1 MIWSM
6 HHHWPARGAVKKA
19 LQKVGL
25 PCSVKQVDVKAK
37 RGPDFILTPR
47 SNRTQKNKKRENFT
61 LIDVWE
67 IA

>member
-6 HHHWPARGAVKKA
+6 HHHWPARGAAKKA
-19 LQKVGL
+19 WCQAGRTA
-25 PCSVKQVDVKAK
+25 KAR

-61 LIDVWE
+61 LIDVWK